1 MPDAPATNSPLGVE
15 SHHVY
20 RLLLGGELQL
30 APIKDPKRVLDIGTG
45 TGIWDMI
52 FRTNILM
59 LKSSVALSPNNR
71 IESVLMNLGNDLSAI
86 QPTWLPPNC
95 RLEIDDFEHH
105 WEYTNPYDFIH
116 GRELEG
122 CIQDHDRLFRQ
133 AFKNLVPGG
142 YFEMASIEISINSD
156 DGTHL
161 EAKNWLHL
169 RDLIIAASEKF
180 GKSLKTVAT

>member
-1 MPDAPATNSPLGVE
+1 MLFNQLG
-15 SHHVY
+15 
-20 RLLLGGELQL
+20 
-30 APIKDPKRVLDIGTG
+30 
-45 TGIWDMI
+45 I
-52 FRTNILM
+52 FNLPTVFCGQC
-59 LKSSVALSPNNR
+59 SNR
-71 IESVLMNLGNDLSAI
+71 KFR
-86 QPTWLPPNC
+86 LPPNC